1 MNGFKPTHVVCKGAL
16 KGLEVQVTN
25 STYYHEAA
33 GQVCRAVDSNGIWYS
48 LYESEMAE
56 LHSQDI
62 GFRELQKQL
71 HKDSFDKGWWHT
83 PEGEDLRKHP
93 FTFPTKAMLIVTEVA
108 EAIEGDRKDVMDDHL
123 PQYSM
128 RAVELADAQIRLMDL
143 AEAYGIDLLE
153 VILAKQAYNRQ
164 REDHKPENRAK
175 KNGKKY

>member
-1 MNGFKPTHVVCKGAL
+1 MNEFKPTHRVINGDHI
-16 KGLEVQVTN
+16 GLEFMVEWEN
-25 STYYHEAA
+25 SWGHIGGKCIEGLSWRLDKEDVEEIPKT
-33 GQVCRAVDSNGIWYS
+33 
-48 LYESEMAE
+48 
-56 LHSQDI
+56 DI

-71 HKDSFDKGWWHT
+71 HKDSFNKGWWHT

-108 EAIEGDRKDVMDDHL
+108 EAIEGDRKDIPDAHL

-128 RAVELADAQIRLMDL
+128 KAVELADVQIRLMDL